1 MKPKTA
7 NKLGS
12 INGNRLEEGRGMD
25 PQDAAIVLE
34 AVSGLVLAVGV
45 AGLLVM
51 LGAAANRAVGYLRR
65 GE

>member
-1 MKPKTA
+1 
-7 NKLGS
+7 
-12 INGNRLEEGRGMD
+12 MD

-51 LGAAANRAVGYLRR
+51 LGASANRAVGYLRR
-65 GE
+65 VE